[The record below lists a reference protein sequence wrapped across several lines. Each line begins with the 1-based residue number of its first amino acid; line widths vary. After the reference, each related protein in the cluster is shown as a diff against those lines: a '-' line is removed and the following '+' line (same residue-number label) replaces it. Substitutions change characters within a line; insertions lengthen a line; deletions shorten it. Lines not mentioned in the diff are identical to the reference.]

1 MRKDPLTRL
10 GAKGAWQVRSHPWFS
25 VLDWDN
31 VMSRK
36 VAPPFKPHLQG
47 ELDVGNFAE
56 EFTGQDPVDSPAQ
69 PPRKHNE
76 LFRVSTWRGTKLF
89 NYLLYKKTI
98 IELICCRKVFVFVTL
113 FVCICTTI
121 LFFTCSII
129 SMYISF
135 SPSLLPFPPPP
146 LSPVGVSIGTSPLPP
161 RAIHS
166 LDPPYCSHRTPSPHQ

>member
-1 MRKDPLTRL
+1 MRL

-76 LFRVSTWRGTKLF
+76 LFRVSTYMGGGTL
-89 NYLLYKKTI
+89 NCLLYKETI
-98 IELICCRKVFVFVTL
+98 IELICCRKVFGVHMYCNIGLYLKHVHVIF
-113 FVCICTTI
+113 
-121 LFFTCSII
+121 SIF
-129 SMYISF
+129 SLF
-135 SPSLLPFPPPP
+135 SPSLFPFLLLPYHLWACPLAPP
-146 LSPVGVSIGTSPLPP
+146 LFPP
-161 RAIHS
+161 RATHS
-166 LDPPYCSHRTPSPHQ
+166 LDPPYCSHRTPSPH

>member
-25 VLDWDN
+25 VLDWDD

-56 EFTGQDPVDSPAQ
+56 EFTAQDPVDSPAQ

-76 LFRVSTWRGTKLF
+76 LFRVR
-89 NYLLYKKTI
+89 N
-98 IELICCRKVFVFVTL
+98 VTH
-113 FVCICTTI
+113 T
-121 LFFTCSII
+121 
-129 SMYISF
+129 
-135 SPSLLPFPPPP
+135 
-146 LSPVGVSIGTSPLPP
+146 
-161 RAIHS
+161 
-166 LDPPYCSHRTPSPHQ
+166 